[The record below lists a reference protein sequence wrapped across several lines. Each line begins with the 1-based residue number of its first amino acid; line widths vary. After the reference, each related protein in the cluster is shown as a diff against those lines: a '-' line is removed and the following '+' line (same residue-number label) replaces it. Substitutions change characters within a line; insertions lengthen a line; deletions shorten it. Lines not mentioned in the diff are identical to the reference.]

1 MARDFHLSNFLPYLL
16 NQAAEQASQKF
27 AAVYRAEYG
36 LQRTDWR
43 VLAHLGEFGKLS
55 AREICDRA
63 GEHKTRVSRAV
74 SRLEEMG
81 IIYRA
86 ASRSDRRKEVLE
98 LTIRGLRIYGE
109 LTELAKKADEEFAEQ
124 LGASD
129 SQALKATLSKLARLH
144 ATG

>member
-55 AREICDRA
+55 THPGIEAPLIETP
-63 GEHKTRVSRAV
+63 HKTP
-74 SRLEEMG
+74 L
-81 IIYRA
+81 
-86 ASRSDRRKEVLE
+86 
-98 LTIRGLRIYGE
+98 LTIERP
-109 LTELAKKADEEFAEQ
+109 
-124 LGASD
+124 
-129 SQALKATLSKLARLH
+129 SK
-144 ATG
+144 

>member
-129 SQALKATLSKLARLH
+129 SQALKTTLAKLARLQ